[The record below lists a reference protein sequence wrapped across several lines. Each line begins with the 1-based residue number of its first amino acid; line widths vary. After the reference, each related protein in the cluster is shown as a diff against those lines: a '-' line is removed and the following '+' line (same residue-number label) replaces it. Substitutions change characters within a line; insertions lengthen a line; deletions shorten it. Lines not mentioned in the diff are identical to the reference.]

1 MITLKRATREAI
13 SYACLKFHYAKAVPA
28 AYNAYNVY
36 NDRSEWCGV
45 IIFGGGATP
54 NIIKPFGMKTGEV
67 MELVRVALNGKQPCT
82 SECVSAALRQLHKDE
97 PQVKLIVSYA
107 DMDQG
112 HYGTIYQATNWIYLG
127 TVNEGLLAA
136 FIIHGKRMHRKS
148 VHSHGWVQ
156 SIGWLREH
164 VDPDAGRP
172 GIFHKR
178 QTEIYLCI
186 RQTASEG
193 MAEKGRPLSEKIMR
207 QWFNG
212 RISRD
217 PAGRWRFD
225 SGPDAPP
232 LRG

>member
-1 MITLKRATREAI
+1 MITLKKASAQAVK
-13 SYACLKFHYAKAVPA
+13 YACLNFHYAKSIPA

-54 NIIKPFGMKTGEV
+54 HIIKPFGMNTGEV

-107 DMDQG
+107 DMDQE

-136 FIIHGKRMHRKS
+136 FIIHGKKMHRKS

-156 SIGWLREH
+156 SIGWIREH
-164 VDPDAGRP
+164 VDPNAQEYFTKG
-172 GIFHKR
+172 KR
-178 QTEIYLCI
+178 KYI
-186 RQTASEG
+186 
-193 MAEKGRPLSEKIMR
+193 
-207 QWFNG
+207 WV
-212 RISRD
+212 
-217 PAGRWRFD
+217 FD
-225 SGPDAPP
+225 KR
-232 LRG
+232 LRKEWQKKAMPYPKKP